1 MTDTN
6 QPKSRQILVWG
17 AIAII
22 ALCGVGIMAFLAGQI
37 FGGMATEPVVEI
49 PTATPIPPPVVTI
62 SGIQSKAELNTIE
75 YKTIT
80 EIYKENVPDGWLDS
94 TLGRKE
100 QLLMLVYGDVRAGFD
115 LEELTEENLW
125 SDGESVRLVLPAPK
139 ILNSSIDFDR
149 TRLIYYENSLLL
161 DDSNPNLEGEAL
173 QQAKEAIEQAA
184 LVEGILPQ
192 ANRYGK
198 LYFENLLYSLGFTQ
212 VEVVIDAQIF
222 KE

>member
-1 MTDTN
+1 MTEK
-6 QPKSRQILVWG
+6 PKSRQLLVWG
-17 AIAII
+17 AIALV
-22 ALCGVGIMAFLAGQI
+22 ALCGVGVMAFLAGQI
-37 FGGMATEPVVEI
+37 FSGTSAEPVADV
-49 PTATPIPPPVVTI
+49 PTSTPIPPPVVTI
-62 SGIQSKAELNTIE
+62 SGIKSKAELNTIE

-100 QLLMLVYGDVRAGFD
+100 KLLMLVYGDVRAGFD
-115 LEELTEENLW
+115 LEELAEENLW
-125 SDGESVRLVLPAPK
+125 TDGESVRLVLPAPK

-198 LYFENLLYSLGFTQ
+198 LYFENLLYSLGFTK